1 MNSPSIVVVGSTNT
15 DMVIKASHLPQP
27 GETILGGTFFM
38 SAGGKG
44 ANQAVA
50 AARLGGSVLF
60 IAKTGYDI
68 FGKQSIELL
77 EKEGIDISCIQRD
90 HYQPSGVALITVD
103 DKGENCIVVAP
114 GANAALTVEDI
125 DEVKEKIEN
134 ASLLLIQLETPIETV
149 EHVATIAASKKI
161 KFILNPAPAAKLN
174 DELLKKISIIT
185 PNQKETE
192 MLTGIKVME
201 ELSAKQAVNFLHN
214 KGIETV
220 IITMG
225 AMGAFV
231 FHEKKYSMIPG
242 HKVNVVDT
250 TAAGDVFNGAL
261 VVALSEGKTM
271 EDAVTF
277 ACKAAAISVTRLG
290 AQASAPAR
298 KEVES
303 FENLN
308 AK

>member
-1 MNSPSIVVVGSTNT
+1 MNSSTIVVVGSTNT

-68 FGKQSIELL
+68 FGRQSIELF
-77 EKEGIDISCIQRD
+77 EQEGIDISGIQRD

-114 GANAALTVEDI
+114 GANAALTPGDVDQ
-125 DEVKEKIEN
+125 VREKIES
-134 ASLLLIQLETPIETV
+134 ASLLLTQLETPIETV
-149 EHVATIAASKKI
+149 EYVANICSSRRI
-161 KFILNPAPAAKLN
+161 KFVLNPAPAAKLS
-174 DELLKKISIIT
+174 DDLLSKISIIT
-185 PNQKETE
+185 PNQRETE
-192 MLTGIKVME
+192 MLTGIKVSDE
-201 ELSAKQAVNFLHN
+201 SSAKEAVDFLHN

-225 AMGAFV
+225 AGGAFV
-231 FHEKKYSMIPG
+231 VHEKKYSMIPG

-261 VVALSEGKTM
+261 VVALSEGKPM
-271 EDAVTF
+271 DEAVSF

-290 AQASAPAR
+290 AQASAPSR
-298 KEVES
+298 EEVET
-303 FENLN
+303 FGYAN

>member
-1 MNSPSIVVVGSTNT
+1 
-15 DMVIKASHLPQP
+15 MVIKASHLPQP

-68 FGKQSIELL
+68 FGKQSLELL
-77 EKEGIDISCIQRD
+77 EKEGIDISGIQRD

-114 GANAALTVEDI
+114 GANAALTPDDI
-125 DEVKEKIEN
+125 DEVKDRIEG
-134 ASLLLIQLETPIETV
+134 ASLLLVQLETPVATV
-149 EHVATIAASKKI
+149 EHVANIASSGKR
-161 KFILNPAPAAKLN
+161 KFILNPAPAAKLG

-185 PNQKETE
+185 PNQKEAE
-192 MLTGIKVME
+192 MLTGIKIIDPS
-201 ELSAKQAVNFLHN
+201 SAKQAADLLHN
-214 KGIETV
+214 KGVETV

-225 AMGAFV
+225 AAGAFV
-231 FHEKKYSMIPG
+231 LHEEKYSMIAG
-242 HKVNVVDT
+242 HKVDVVDT

-261 VVALSEGKTM
+261 VVALSERKPM
-271 EDAVTF
+271 DDAVSF

-290 AQASAPAR
+290 AQASAPTR
-298 KEVES
+298 EEVET
-303 FENLN
+303 FDYAN